1 MSLRGVASVIVCL
14 LAGGATAR
22 AETLVGAM
30 RRAYDANPQL
40 NASRAEL
47 RAIDEKVPQAQ
58 SGMRPRIS
66 GDAYLGVQR
75 NRLVTKQ
82 RDVDVND
89 PTNTSV
95 TKNIQNGD
103 SVPRSARLTVE
114 QPIFDGFKAQNETRA
129 AESGVFAGRER
140 LRLTEQRV
148 LFDAV
153 TAYMNVLRDTAA
165 LKLQESNVAVLK
177 EQLRQTRERYE
188 YGQITPTDVAQAE
201 ARLAGGKSLAGAAR
215 AALDASI
222 GVYRKIVGVEPT
234 TLSPGTAVDR
244 LLPKSREEA
253 ERIAQTEHPF
263 ILAALHDADAADL
276 DIKALESDFMPKL
289 SIVGDIFTQTDLA
302 GIGNRNVGAK
312 ILGHLNVPIYE
323 GGLTSSRVRQAKE
336 TAGQRRFN
344 ADVARAEILSLV
356 RAYWGALQAAKTQI
370 AAAQT
375 QIAAAERAL
384 YGVRE
389 EAKAGQRTTLEILNA
404 QQELLNARIGLV
416 FAQRDR
422 VVASYAVLSALG
434 RLSSDWLGLTP
445 SGGYDPAVHF
455 DQIKDLW
462 LNPATPEGR

>member
-1 MSLRGVASVIVCL
+1 MSIRGVASVMICF
-14 LAGGATAR
+14 LAAGATAR
-22 AETLVGAM
+22 AETLMGAM

-40 NASRAEL
+40 NAGRAEL

-58 SGMRPRIS
+58 AGMRPRVT
-66 GDAYLGVQR
+66 GDGYLGVQR

-82 RDVDVND
+82 RDVDVDD
-89 PTNTSV
+89 PANTSV
-95 TKNIQNGD
+95 TKNIQNGG
-103 SVPRSARLTVE
+103 SVPRSAHLTFE
-114 QPIFDGFKAQNETRA
+114 QPIFDGFKTQNETLA

-140 LRLTEQRV
+140 LRLTEQRI

-153 TAYMNVLRDTAA
+153 TAYMDVLRDTAS

-188 YGQITPTDVAQAE
+188 YGQITLTDIAQAE

-234 TLSPGTAVDR
+234 MLSPGAPVDR

-276 DIKALESDFMPKL
+276 DIKALEADFMPKF
-289 SIVGDIFTQTDLA
+289 SIVGDLFTQTDIS
-302 GIGNRNVGAK
+302 GVGNRNIGAK
-312 ILGHLNVPIYE
+312 IGGHLSVPIYE

-336 TAGQRRFN
+336 TAGQRRLN
-344 ADVARAEILSLV
+344 ADVARAEVLSLV

-404 QQELLNARIGLV
+404 QQELLNARLGLLV
-416 FAQRDR
+416 AQRDR
-422 VVASYAVLSALG
+422 VVASYALLSALG
-434 RLSSDWLGLTP
+434 RLSSEWLGLTAE
-445 SGGYDPAVHF
+445 GYDPALHF
-455 DQIKDLW
+455 DQVKGLW
-462 LNPATPEGR
+462 SNPMTPEGR

>member
-1 MSLRGVASVIVCL
+1 MSLRHVASVMICL
-14 LAGGATAR
+14 FAGGAAH
-22 AETLVGAM
+22 AETLMGAM

-40 NASRAEL
+40 NASRAGL
-47 RAIDEKVPQAQ
+47 RAIDEKVPQAEA
-58 SGMRPRIS
+58 GMRPRIT

-95 TKNIQNGD
+95 TKNIQNGA
-103 SVPRSARLTVE
+103 SVPRSAHLTVE
-114 QPIFDGFKAQNETRA
+114 QPIFDGFKTQNETRA

-153 TAYMNVLRDTAA
+153 AAYMNVLRDAAA
-165 LKLQESNVAVLK
+165 LKLQESNVSVLK

-188 YGQITPTDVAQAE
+188 YGQITLTDVAQAE
-201 ARLAGGKSLAGAAR
+201 ARLAAGKSLASAAR
-215 AALDASI
+215 ATLDASI
-222 GVYRKIVGVEPT
+222 GIYRKIVGVEPT
-234 TLSPGTAVDR
+234 KLAPGAPIDR

-253 ERIAQTEHPF
+253 ESIAQIEHPLV
-263 ILAALHDADAADL
+263 LAALHDADVADL
-276 DIKALESDFMPKL
+276 DIKALESEFMPKL
-289 SIVGDIFTQTDLA
+289 SIVGDVFTQTDLA

-336 TAGQRRFN
+336 TAGQRRFD
-344 ADVARAEILSLV
+344 ADVARAEVLSLA

-389 EAKAGQRTTLEILNA
+389 EAKAGQRTTLDILNA
-404 QQELLNARIGLV
+404 QQELLNARIALI

-422 VVASYAVLSALG
+422 VLASYAVLSSIG
-434 RLSSDWLGLTP
+434 RLSSHWLGLT
-445 SGGYDPAVHF
+445 SNGYDPAIHF
-455 DQIKDLW
+455 EQVKDLW
-462 LNPATPEGR
+462 GDPTTPDR

>member
-1 MSLRGVASVIVCL
+1 VSLRGVASVMICL
-14 LAGGATAR
+14 LTAGPAAR
-22 AETLVGAM
+22 AENLMGAM
-30 RRAYDANPQL
+30 RRAYNANPQL
-40 NASRAEL
+40 NAGRAEL
-47 RAIDEKVPQAQ
+47 RAIDERVPQAQ
-58 SGMRPRIS
+58 AGMRPRVT
-66 GDAYLGVQR
+66 GDGYLGLQR

-82 RDVDVND
+82 RDVEVDD

-95 TKNIQNGD
+95 TKNIQNGG
-103 SVPRSARLTVE
+103 SPPRSAHLTVE
-114 QPIFDGFKAQNETRA
+114 QPIFDGFRTQNETLA

-140 LRLTEQRV
+140 LRLTEQRI

-153 TAYMNVLRDTAA
+153 TAYMDVLRDTAS

-177 EQLRQTRERYE
+177 EQLRQTRERYQ

-201 ARLAGGKSLAGAAR
+201 ARLAGGNSMAGAAR
-215 AALDASI
+215 AALDASM

-234 TLSPGTAVDR
+234 TLAPGAPVDR

-276 DIKALESDFMPKL
+276 DIKALEAEFMPKF

-344 ADVARAEILSLV
+344 ADVARAEVLSLV
-356 RAYWGALQAAKTQI
+356 RAYWGALQAAKIQI
-370 AAAQT
+370 VSAQT

-404 QQELLNARIGLV
+404 QQELLNARLGLLV
-416 FAQRDR
+416 AQRDR
-422 VVASYAVLSALG
+422 VVASYAVLSSLG
-434 RLSSDWLGLTP
+434 RLSSDWLGLT
-445 SGGYDPAVHF
+445 GEGYDPALHF
-455 DQIKDLW
+455 EQVKDLW
-462 LNPATPEGR
+462 SNPLTPEGR

>member
-1 MSLRGVASVIVCL
+1 CMLV
-14 LAGGATAR
+14 GAAPAH
-22 AETLVGAM
+22 AETLMGAM

-47 RAIDEKVPQAQ
+47 RAIDEGVPQAQ
-58 SGMRPRIS
+58 ASMRPRVT
-66 GDAYLGVQR
+66 GDGYLGVQR

-82 RDVDVND
+82 RDFNIND
-89 PTNTSV
+89 PTDTV
-95 TKNIQNGD
+95 ITKNIQNGD
-103 SVPRSARLTVE
+103 SVPRSAQLTFE
-114 QPIFDGFKAQNETRA
+114 QPIFDGFKARNETRA

-140 LRLTEQRV
+140 LRLTEQRI

-165 LKLQESNVAVLK
+165 LQLQESNVAVLK
-177 EQLRQTRERYE
+177 EQLRQTRERYQ
-188 YGQITPTDVAQAE
+188 YGQITLTDVAQVE
-201 ARLAGGKSLAGAAR
+201 ARLAGGKSLASAAR

-222 GVYRKIVGVEPT
+222 GVYRKIVGVDPT
-234 TLSPGTAVDR
+234 KLTPGAPIDR

-253 ERIAQTEHPF
+253 ESIAQIEHPLV
-263 ILAALHDADAADL
+263 LAALHDADVADL

-289 SIVGDIFTQTDLA
+289 SIVGDVFTQTDIA

-336 TAGQRRFN
+336 TAGQRRFD
-344 ADVARAEILSLV
+344 ADVARAEVLSLV

-404 QQELLNARIGLV
+404 QQELLNARLALII
-416 FAQRDR
+416 AQRDR
-422 VVASYAVLSALG
+422 VVASYAVLSSLG
-434 RLSSDWLGLTP
+434 RLSSDCLGLTP
-445 SGGYDPAVHF
+445 NGYDPAVHF
-455 DQIKDLW
+455 DQVKDW
-462 LNPATPEGR
+462 WGGVQTPSGQ

>member
-1 MSLRGVASVIVCL
+1 VKMRSAALIVICL
-14 LAGGATAR
+14 VAGGGAAR
-22 AETLVGAM
+22 AETLAGAM
-30 RRAYDANPQL
+30 CRAYDANPQL

-47 RAIDEKVPQAQ
+47 RAIDERVPQAQ
-58 SGMRPRIS
+58 AGMRPRVT

-95 TKNIQNGD
+95 TKNIQNGA
-103 SVPRSARLTVE
+103 SVPRSAHLTVE

-129 AESGVFAGRER
+129 AESNVFAGRER
-140 LRLTEQRV
+140 LRLTEQRI

-165 LKLQESNVAVLK
+165 LRLQESNVAVLT
-177 EQLRQTRERYE
+177 EQLRQTRERYQ
-188 YGQITPTDVAQAE
+188 YGQITLTDVAQAE
-201 ARLAGGKSLAGAAR
+201 ARLAGGKSLASAAR

-222 GVYRKIVGVEPT
+222 GAYRRIVGVEPT
-234 TLSPGTAVDR
+234 KLAPGAPIDR

-253 ERIAQTEHPF
+253 ERIAQSEHPF

-276 DIKALESDFMPKL
+276 DINVLEADFMPKL
-289 SIVGDIFTQTDLA
+289 SIVGDVFTQTDIS

-336 TAGQRRFN
+336 TAGQRRLN
-344 ADVARAEILSLV
+344 ADVARAEVLSLV

-370 AAAQT
+370 SSAQT

-404 QQELLNARIGLV
+404 QQELLNARIGLIV
-416 FAQRDR
+416 AQRDR

-434 RLSSDWLGLTP
+434 RLSAEWLGLTP
-445 SGGYDPAVHF
+445 NGYDPAIHF
-455 DQIKDLW
+455 EQVKDLW
-462 LNPATPEGR
+462 GDPTTPDR

>member
-1 MSLRGVASVIVCL
+1 MRGVASVMICL
-14 LAGGATAR
+14 LAAGATAR
-22 AETLVGAM
+22 AETLMGAM

-40 NASRAEL
+40 NAGRAEL

-58 SGMRPRIS
+58 AGLRPRVS
-66 GDAYLGVQR
+66 ADAYLGVQR

-82 RDVDVND
+82 RDVDIND

-95 TKNIQNGD
+95 TKNIQNGG
-103 SVPRSARLTVE
+103 SIPRSATLTIE
-114 QPIFDGFKAQNETRA
+114 QPVFDGFKTQNETRA

-153 TAYMNVLRDTAA
+153 TAYMDVLRDTAS

-188 YGQITPTDVAQAE
+188 YGQITLTDIAQAE
-201 ARLAGGKSLAGAAR
+201 ARLAGGKSLVGGAR
-215 AALDASI
+215 ATLDASI
-222 GVYRKIVGVEPT
+222 GVYRKTVGVEPT
-234 TLSPGTAVDR
+234 KLSPGAPIDR

-253 ERIAQTEHPF
+253 ERIAQAEHPF

-276 DIKALESDFMPKL
+276 DIKALEAEFMPKL
-289 SIVGDIFTQTDLA
+289 SIVGDVFTQTDTT
-302 GIGNRNVGAK
+302 GIGNRNIGASVGGR
-312 ILGHLNVPIYE
+312 LSVPIYE

-336 TAGQRRFN
+336 TAGQRRLN
-344 ADVARAEILSLV
+344 ADVARAEVLSLV

-370 AAAQT
+370 AAAQS

-404 QQELLNARIGLV
+404 QQELLNARLGLLV
-416 FAQRDR
+416 AQRDR
-422 VVASYAVLSALG
+422 VVASYALLSSLG
-434 RLSSDWLGLTP
+434 RLSSEWLDLTAE
-445 SGGYDPAVHF
+445 GYDPALHF
-455 DQIKDLW
+455 DQVKDLW
-462 LNPATPEGR
+462 SNPMTPGGR

>member
-1 MSLRGVASVIVCL
+1 
-14 LAGGATAR
+14 
-22 AETLVGAM
+22 
-30 RRAYDANPQL
+30 
-40 NASRAEL
+40 L
-47 RAIDEKVPQAQ
+47 RAIDERVPQAQ
-58 SGMRPRIS
+58 AGMRPRVT

-89 PTNTSV
+89 PTNTAI
-95 TKNIQNGD
+95 TKNIQNGA
-103 SVPRSARLTVE
+103 SVPRSAHLTVE

-177 EQLRQTRERYE
+177 EQLRQTRERYD

-201 ARLAGGKSLAGAAR
+201 ARLAAGKSLASAAR
-215 AALDASI
+215 ATLDASI
-222 GVYRKIVGVEPT
+222 GVYRKTVGVEPT
-234 TLSPGTAVDR
+234 KLAPGAPIDR

-253 ERIAQTEHPF
+253 EHIAQTEHPF
-263 ILAALHDADAADL
+263 ILAALHDADVAEL
-276 DIKALESDFMPKL
+276 DIKALESEFMPKF
-289 SIVGDIFTQTDLA
+289 SIVGDVFSQTDLS

-336 TAGQRRFN
+336 TAGQRRFDV
-344 ADVARAEILSLV
+344 DVARAEVVSLV
-356 RAYWGALQAAKTQI
+356 RAYWGALQAAKAQI

-389 EAKAGQRTTLEILNA
+389 EAKAGQRTTLDILNA
-404 QQELLNARIGLV
+404 QQELLNARIALV
-416 FAQRDR
+416 AAQRDR
-422 VVASYAVLSALG
+422 VVASYAALSSLG
-434 RLSSDWLGLTP
+434 RLSSAWLGLTP
-445 SGGYDPAVHF
+445 DGYDPAIHF
-455 DQIKDLW
+455 DQVKDLW
-462 LNPATPEGR
+462 GDPTTPEGR

>member
-1 MSLRGVASVIVCL
+1 MRAVASVVVYL
-14 LAGGATAR
+14 LASEATAR
-22 AETLVGAM
+22 AETLTGAM

-47 RAIDEKVPQAQ
+47 RAIDERVPQAQ
-58 SGMRPRIS
+58 AGMRPRVT
-66 GDAYLGVQR
+66 GDGYLGVQR

-82 RDVDVND
+82 RDVNIND
-89 PTNTSV
+89 PTDTLI
-95 TKNIQNGD
+95 TKNIQNGG
-103 SVPRSARLTVE
+103 SIPRSAALTVE
-114 QPIFDGFKAQNETRA
+114 QPVFDGFKAQNETRA

-153 TAYMNVLRDTAA
+153 AAYMNVLRDTAA
-165 LKLQESNVAVLK
+165 LKLQQSNVSVLT

-188 YGQITPTDVAQAE
+188 YGQITLTDIAQAE

-222 GVYRKIVGVEPT
+222 GVYRKTVGVEPT
-234 TLSPGTAVDR
+234 KLAPGAPIDR

-253 ERIAQTEHPF
+253 ESIAQIEHPF
-263 ILAALHDADAADL
+263 ILAALHEADVADL
-276 DIKALESDFMPKL
+276 DIKALEADFMPKL
-289 SIVGDIFTQTDLA
+289 SIVGDIFTQTDIA
-302 GIGNRNVGAK
+302 GIGNRNIGASVG
-312 ILGHLNVPIYE
+312 GRLNVPIYE

-336 TAGQRRFN
+336 TAGQRRFD
-344 ADVARAEILSLV
+344 ADVARAEVLSLV
-356 RAYWGALQAAKTQI
+356 RAYWGALQASKTQI

-404 QQELLNARIGLV
+404 QQELLNARLALII
-416 FAQRDR
+416 AQRDR
-422 VVASYAVLSALG
+422 VVASYAVLSSLG
-434 RLSSDWLGLTP
+434 RLSSDCLGLTP
-445 SGGYDPAVHF
+445 NGYDPAVHF
-455 DQIKDLW
+455 DQVRDLW
-462 LNPATPEGR
+462 GDPTTPDR

>member
-1 MSLRGVASVIVCL
+1 VSIRGVASVMICF
-14 LAGGATAR
+14 LAAGATAR
-22 AETLVGAM
+22 AETLTGAM

-40 NASRAEL
+40 NAGRAEL

-58 SGMRPRIS
+58 AGLRPRVS
-66 GDAYLGVQR
+66 ADGYLGVQR

-82 RDVDVND
+82 RDVDITD

-95 TKNIQNGD
+95 TKNIQNGG
-103 SVPRSARLTVE
+103 SIPRSATLTIE
-114 QPIFDGFKAQNETRA
+114 QPVFDGFKAQNETRA

-153 TAYMNVLRDTAA
+153 TAYMDVLRDTAS

-188 YGQITPTDVAQAE
+188 YGQITLTDIAQAE
-201 ARLAGGKSLAGAAR
+201 ARLAGGKSLVGGAR

-222 GVYRKIVGVEPT
+222 CVYRKIVGVEPT
-234 TLSPGTAVDR
+234 KLAPGAPTDR

-253 ERIAQTEHPF
+253 ERIAQSEHPF

-276 DIKALESDFMPKL
+276 DIKALEAELMPKL
-289 SIVGDIFTQTDLA
+289 SIVGDVFTQTDVA
-302 GIGNRNVGAK
+302 GVGNRNIGASVG
-312 ILGHLNVPIYE
+312 GRLNVPIYE

-336 TAGQRRFN
+336 TAGQRRLN
-344 ADVARAEILSLV
+344 ADVARAEVLSLV

-404 QQELLNARIGLV
+404 QQELLNARLGLLV
-416 FAQRDR
+416 AQRDR

-434 RLSSDWLGLTP
+434 RLSSAWLGLTAE
-445 SGGYDPAVHF
+445 GYDPALHF
-455 DQIKDLW
+455 DQVKDLW
-462 LNPATPEGR
+462 SNPMTPEGR

>member
-1 MSLRGVASVIVCL
+1 VIDARRALSTALCL
-14 LAGGATAR
+14 LAFPAD
-22 AETLVGAM
+22 AETLNGALL
-30 RRAYDANPQL
+30 RAYDANPQL

-47 RAIDEKVPQAQ
+47 RAIDERVPQAQ
-58 SGMRPRIS
+58 AGMRPRVT
-66 GDAYLGVQR
+66 GDGYLGVQR

-82 RDVDVND
+82 RDVNIND
-89 PTNTSV
+89 PTDTAI
-95 TKNIQNGD
+95 TKNIQNGA
-103 SVPRSARLTVE
+103 SVPRSAQLRFE
-114 QPIFDGFKAQNETRA
+114 QPIFDGFKAQNQTRA

-153 TAYMNVLRDTAA
+153 TAYMNVLRDAAA

-188 YGQITPTDVAQAE
+188 YGQITLTDIAQAE

-215 AALDASI
+215 AALEASI
-222 GVYRKIVGVEPT
+222 GVYRKTVGVEPT
-234 TLSPGTAVDR
+234 KLAPGAAIDR

-253 ERIAQTEHPF
+253 ESIAQIEHPF
-263 ILAALHDADAADL
+263 ILAALHDADVADL
-276 DIKALESDFMPKL
+276 DIKALEADFMPKL
-289 SIVGDIFTQTDLA
+289 SIVGDIFTQTDIS
-302 GIGNRNVGAK
+302 GIGNRNVGAR

-336 TAGQRRFN
+336 TAGQRRFD
-344 ADVARAEILSLV
+344 ADVARAEVLSLV

-389 EAKAGQRTTLEILNA
+389 EAKAGQRTTIEILNA
-404 QQELLNARIGLV
+404 QQELLNARIALII
-416 FAQRDR
+416 AQRDR
-422 VVASYAVLSALG
+422 VVASYAVLSSMG
-434 RLSSDWLGLTP
+434 QLSSACLGLMP
-445 SGGYDPAVHF
+445 NGYDPAIHF
-455 DQIKDLW
+455 DQVKDLW
-462 LNPATPEGR
+462 GGTTTSDGR

>member
-1 MSLRGVASVIVCL
+1 MRGVASIVICL
-14 LAGGATAR
+14 LATGGAAQ
-22 AETLVGAM
+22 AETLTGAM
-30 RRAYDANPQL
+30 CRAYNANPQL

-47 RAIDEKVPQAQ
+47 RAIDERVPQAQ
-58 SGMRPRIS
+58 AGMRPRVT

-89 PTNTSV
+89 PTNTSI
-95 TKNIQNGD
+95 TKNIQNGA
-103 SVPRSARLTVE
+103 SVPRSAHLTVE

-201 ARLAGGKSLAGAAR
+201 ARLAAGKSLASAAR
-215 AALDASI
+215 ATLDASI
-222 GVYRKIVGVEPT
+222 GVYRKTVGVEPT
-234 TLSPGTAVDR
+234 KLAPGAPIDR

-253 ERIAQTEHPF
+253 EHIAQTEHPF
-263 ILAALHDADAADL
+263 ILAALHDADVAEL
-276 DIKALESDFMPKL
+276 DIKALESEFMPKF
-289 SIVGDIFTQTDLA
+289 SIVGDVFSQTDLS

-336 TAGQRRFN
+336 TAGQRRFDV
-344 ADVARAEILSLV
+344 DVARAEVVSLV

-404 QQELLNARIGLV
+404 QQELLYARIALV
-416 FAQRDR
+416 AAQRDR
-422 VVASYAVLSALG
+422 VVASYAVLSSLG
-434 RLSSDWLGLTP
+434 RLSSAWLGLTP
-445 SGGYDPAVHF
+445 DGYDPAIHF
-455 DQIKDLW
+455 DQVKDLW
-462 LNPATPEGR
+462 GDPTTPNR

>member
-1 MSLRGVASVIVCL
+1 MILRGVASVMICF
-14 LAGGATAR
+14 LAAGATAR
-22 AETLVGAM
+22 AETLMGAM

-40 NASRAEL
+40 NAGRAEL
-47 RAIDEKVPQAQ
+47 RAIDEGVPQAQ
-58 SGMRPRIS
+58 AGMRPRVS
-66 GDAYLGVQR
+66 ADGYLGVQR
-75 NRLVTKQ
+75 NRYITQQ
-82 RDVDVND
+82 RDVDLDD
-89 PTNTSV
+89 PSFRAR
-95 TKNIQNGD
+95 TKSIQNGG
-103 SVPRSARLTVE
+103 SIPRSATLTIE
-114 QPIFDGFKAQNETRA
+114 QPVFDGFKAQNETRA

-153 TAYMNVLRDTAA
+153 TAYMDVLRDTAS

-188 YGQITPTDVAQAE
+188 YGQITLTDIAQAE
-201 ARLAGGKSLAGAAR
+201 ARLAGGKSLVGGAR

-234 TLSPGTAVDR
+234 KLSPGAPIDR

-253 ERIAQTEHPF
+253 ERIAQSEHPF

-276 DIKALESDFMPKL
+276 DIKALEAEFMPKL
-289 SIVGDIFTQTDLA
+289 SIVGDVFTQTDVA
-302 GIGNRNVGAK
+302 GVGNRNIGASVG
-312 ILGHLNVPIYE
+312 GRLNVPIYE

-336 TAGQRRFN
+336 TAGQRRLN
-344 ADVARAEILSLV
+344 ADVARAEVLSLV

-404 QQELLNARIGLV
+404 QQELLNARLGLLV
-416 FAQRDR
+416 AQRDR

-434 RLSSDWLGLTP
+434 RLSSAWLGLTAE
-445 SGGYDPAVHF
+445 GYDPALHF
-455 DQIKDLW
+455 DQVKDLW
-462 LNPATPEGR
+462 GNPMTPEGR